1 MKEGPVTSSAGLRSN
16 GLVIAALLLSAFF
29 TSQAGSAQS
38 GQLQQIVQQARAQ
51 LAQNQQR
58 LGRYS
63 WQMTQTVSVRG
74 TVKQTTVYQVELG
87 PNGTQLKSVLSQSS
101 SGSDRKFGLRHRI
114 QENYQQYATDVGA
127 LAQSYAQLNPSTVQ
141 QLYAHGRVS
150 LRAAGTPGYAQIVI
164 HGYVKP
170 GDAVALTLHTNPKA
184 LVSYNVSSY
193 LSDPSDGV
201 TMQAIFGTLP
211 DGTRYISKVTVN
223 GETKN
228 LTITQT
234 SANFQPR

>member
-1 MKEGPVTSSAGLRSN
+1 MTSSVRLRAGVLAT
-16 GLVIAALLLSAFF
+16 AAVLLSAVLA
-29 TSQAGSAQS
+29 SRAACAQS
-38 GQLQQIVQQARAQ
+38 GQLQQIVEQARAQ

-58 LGRYS
+58 LARYS

-101 SGSDRKFGLRHRI
+101 AGTNRRFGVRHRI
-114 QENYQQYATDVGA
+114 EENYWQYAASVGA

-141 QLYAHGRVS
+141 QLYAQGRVS
-150 LRAAGTPGYAQIVI
+150 LRAAGTPGYTQIVI
-164 HGYVKP
+164 RGYVKP
-170 GDAVALTLHTNPKA
+170 GDSVVLTLHTNPKA
-184 LVSYNVSSY
+184 LVSYSVSSY

-201 TMQAIFGTLP
+201 TMQALFGTLGA
-211 DGTRYISKVTVN
+211 GTRYVSKVTVN

-234 SANFQPR
+234 SSNFQPR

>member
-1 MKEGPVTSSAGLRSN
+1 MTSSTRLRSTALAIAAMLLAALVTWRAGL
-16 GLVIAALLLSAFF
+16 
-29 TSQAGSAQS
+29 AQS
-38 GQLQQIVQQARAQ
+38 GQLQQAIQQVRAQ
-51 LAQNQQR
+51 LSQNQQR

-101 SGSDRKFGLRHRI
+101 AGGSDRKFGIRHRI
-114 QENYQQYATDVGA
+114 QENYQQYAAAVGA

-141 QLYAHGRVS
+141 QLYAQGRVS

-164 HGYVKP
+164 HGYAKP
-170 GDAVALTLHTNPKA
+170 GDSVVLTVRTNPKA

-201 TMQAIFGTLP
+201 TMQALFGTLG
-211 DGTRYISKVTVN
+211 DGTRYVSNVTVN

-234 SANFQPR
+234 SSNFQPR

>member
-1 MKEGPVTSSAGLRSN
+1 MPSSAGLRSN
-16 GLVIAALLLSAFF
+16 VLAIAAILLSALV

-38 GQLQQIVQQARAQ
+38 GQLQQAIQQVRAQ

-58 LGRYS
+58 LARYS

-101 SGSDRKFGLRHRI
+101 AGGTERKFGIRHRI
-114 QENYQQYATDVGA
+114 QENYQQYAASVGA

-141 QLYAHGRVS
+141 QLYAQGRVS

-164 HGYVKP
+164 HGYVKQ
-170 GDAVALTLHTNPKA
+170 GDTVVLTLHTNPKA
-184 LVSYNVSSY
+184 LVSYSVSSY

-201 TMQAIFGTLP
+201 TMQALFGTLG
-211 DGTRYISKVTVN
+211 DGTRYVSKVTVN

-234 SANFQPR
+234 SSNFQPR